1 MAIIESCL
9 SHRIKE
15 EELRRRENRPA
26 RKDGSKDLL
35 HYLLQADDPEGGP
48 GFTPL
53 ELRAETELLLP
64 AGFDTTSAVLAA
76 MFFYLTQNASAYA

>member
-1 MAIIESCL
+1 MMAIVESCL

-15 EELRRRENRPA
+15 EKSHRQNKQPIK
-26 RKDGSKDLL
+26 KDGSKDLL

-53 ELRAETELLLP
+53 ELRGETGLLLL
-64 AGFDTTSAVLAA
+64 AGFDTTSAVKAA
-76 MFFYLTQNASAYA
+76 MFFYLT